1 MNQEREERRARQRE
15 EGQAAWVQYQ
25 QGKIDTLA
33 RMKHLREMR
42 LAREMSDEESQE
54 RKIDEALEE
63 SFPASDPP
71 SFVAR

>member
-1 MNQEREERRARQRE
+1 MNPEREERLARQRE
-15 EGQAAWVQYQ
+15 EGKAAWAEYQ

-42 LAREMSDEESQE
+42 LAREMPDEESQE

-71 SFVAR
+71 AFVGR